1 MARRANATELLLHA
15 LDEAYGKSAW
25 HGPNLRSS
33 LRGVTSR
40 EASWRPSPG
49 RHNIRDLVLH
59 AAYWKHLV
67 RRRLKAEKRNAFP
80 IPGHN
85 FFRLPNPSEREWR
98 AERALL
104 EREHRALRQAVAS
117 YPASRLAHKLPG
129 ASRRT
134 PIREVFGIALHDVY
148 HTGQIQTLKVL
159 YRTRRTR

>member
-1 MARRANATELLLHA
+1 MVRRANATELLLHV

-33 LRGVTSR
+33 LRGVTAR
-40 EASWRPSPG
+40 LASWRPGAG
-49 RHNIRDLVLH
+49 RHNIRELVLH

-67 RRRLKAEKRNAFP
+67 RRRLKGGRRSAFP

-85 FFRLPNPSEREWR
+85 FFRLPDPSERTWR

-104 EREHRALRQAVAS
+104 EREHRALRQAVAA
-117 YPASRLAHKLPG
+117 YPASRLARKLPG

-159 YRTRRTR
+159 FRQRRTR